1 MKMLR
6 SLFLLM
12 MIPGTAV
19 LFSFLP
25 ETNAS
30 PELLASGTLI
40 NPAAVLYDATGLK
53 DHGLT
58 YEAFTL
64 ALRGKEKLE
73 AAGKLEKTN
82 LITIADF
89 SQSSC
94 KKRLYVIDLSEQKIL
109 YQTFVAHGK
118 NSGVEYARSFSNEPQ
133 SYKSSLGFYTT
144 RESYTGEHGTSLRL
158 MGEEAG
164 INSNAL
170 ERAIVMHGAA
180 YVSQQFVN
188 ENGRLGRSQGCPALP
203 DDQCADIINLVKNGS
218 CIFLYYPDQN
228 YLSHSALLHD

>member
-1 MKMLR
+1 MKILR
-6 SLFLLM
+6 PLLLLV
-12 MIPGTAV
+12 MIPYTFI

-25 ETNAS
+25 ETNAA
-30 PELLASGTLI
+30 PELVSAATIL

-64 ALRGKEKLE
+64 ALKGKEKLE
-73 AAGKLEKTN
+73 AEGKLEKTN

-94 KKRLYVIDLSEQKIL
+94 KKRLYVIDLLEQKIL
-109 YQTFVAHGK
+109 VQTFVAHGR
-118 NSGVEYARSFSNEPQ
+118 NSGVEYAQSFSNEPQ

-144 RESYTGEHGTSLRL
+144 MESYTGEHGTSLRL
-158 MGEEAG
+158 MGQEAG
-164 INSNAL
+164 INSNAF
-170 ERAIVMHGAA
+170 ERAIVIHGAA

-188 ENGRLGRSQGCPALP
+188 QNGRLGRSQGCPALP
-203 DDQCADIINLVKNGS
+203 DDLCADIINLVKNGS
-218 CIFLYYPDQN
+218 CIFLYYPDKN
-228 YLSHSALLHD
+228 YLSQSALLHD

>member
-6 SLFLLM
+6 SLFLLL
-12 MIPGTAV
+12 MIPCTSV
-19 LFSFLP
+19 FFSFLP
-25 ETNAS
+25 ETIAS
-30 PELLASGTLI
+30 PELLATGTI
-40 NPAAVLYDATGLK
+40 VNPATVLYDATGLK

-64 ALRGKEKLE
+64 AIKGKEKLE

-94 KKRLYVIDLSEQKIL
+94 KKRLYVIDLLEQKIL
-109 YQTFVAHGK
+109 FQTFVAHGR
-118 NSGVEYARSFSNEPQ
+118 NSGEEYAQSFSNEPQ

-144 RESYTGEHGTSLRL
+144 MESYTGEHGTSLRL
-158 MGEEAG
+158 MGQEAG
-164 INSNAL
+164 INSNAF
-170 ERAIVMHGAA
+170 ERAIVIHGAA

-188 ENGRLGRSQGCPALP
+188 QNGRLGRSQGCPALP

-218 CIFLYYPDQN
+218 CIFLYYPDKN
-228 YLSHSALLHD
+228 YLSQSALLHD